1 MNKQTDIIKAIAR
14 LTEFYKHE
22 SCGQCTPCRE
32 GVSWMNKIIWRFVEG
47 KGRPEEIDM
56 LYEISKQIEGHT
68 ICALGD
74 GAAWPVQGLIRHFR
88 PVIEERMALYAKQNE
103 RQLAQGSN

>member
-1 MNKQTDIIKAIAR
+1 MNKVMWR
-14 LTEFYKHE
+14 L
-22 SCGQCTPCRE
+22 
-32 GVSWMNKIIWRFVEG
+32 VEG
-47 KGRPEEIDM
+47 NARVEEIDM

-88 PVIEERMALYAKQNE
+88 PVIEQRIRDVPNQASAT
-103 RQLAQGSN
+103 G